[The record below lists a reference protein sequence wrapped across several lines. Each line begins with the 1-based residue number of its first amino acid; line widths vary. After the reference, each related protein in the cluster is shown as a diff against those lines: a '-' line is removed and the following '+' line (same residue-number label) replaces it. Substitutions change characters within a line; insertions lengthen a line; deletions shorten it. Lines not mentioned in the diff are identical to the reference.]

1 MTEQEQV
8 AILTLC
14 FMAAAT
20 DGTSDMEHAEIRR
33 IADRAP
39 SPNIQID
46 KLYQEVLQRKQGM
59 AEVVRELK
67 DADTRKLAYELAVGA
82 CNADGP
88 TSEAE
93 KQFLSALEAE
103 LQVGAQ
109 AAAEVRTQAE
119 VVTTPA
125 VVVAP
130 SSQAPAQT
138 DLDKMISD
146 TAILSGALE
155 LLPSSLAT
163 MAIIPLQMRLV
174 YRIGQQYGFQLDQ
187 NYVKDF
193 LGTLGIGITSQFL
206 EGAASK
212 ILGSLFGGLGRQAAS
227 SGVSFATTYAIGQ
240 VAKQYYAAGRKIDA
254 AELKR
259 TFATLL
265 EQAKSRKDQ
274 YAQQIQQKLN
284 EVKNS
289 NLVSLIK
296 EQ

>member
-20 DGTSDMEHAEIRR
+20 DGTSDAEHAEIRR

-46 KLYQEVLQRKQGM
+46 TLYQEVLQRKKGL
-59 AEVVRELK
+59 AEVIRDLK
-67 DADTRKLAYELAVGA
+67 DPETRKLAYELAVGA
-82 CNADGP
+82 CTADGP

>member
-20 DGTSDMEHAEIRR
+20 DGVSDAEHTEIRR

-46 KLYQEVLQRKQGM
+46 KLYQDVIQRKKGLG
-59 AEVVRELK
+59 EVVRELK
-67 DADTRKLAYELAVGA
+67 DPETRKLAYELAVGA

-88 TSEAE
+88 MSEAE
-93 KQFLSALEAE
+93 KQFLAGLESE
-103 LQVGAQ
+103 LQVNAQ
-109 AAAEVRTQAE
+109 AAAEVRSQAE
-119 VVTTPA
+119 IVTTPA
-125 VVVAP
+125 VIVT
-130 SSQAPAQT
+130 STTQPAGQV
-138 DLDKMISD
+138 DLDKMITD

-155 LLPSSLAT
+155 LLPSSLST

-193 LGTLGIGITSQFL
+193 LGTLGVGISSQFL
-206 EGAASK
+206 EGVASK
-212 ILGSLFGGLGRQAAS
+212 ILGGLFGGLGRQAAS
-227 SGVSFATTYAIGQ
+227 SGMSFATTFALGQ
-240 VAKQYYAAGRKIDA
+240 VAKQYYAAGRKIDT
-254 AELKR
+254 AELKQ
-259 TFATLL
+259 TFTKIL
-265 EQAKSRKDQ
+265 EEAKTQKDK
-274 YAQQIQQKLN
+274 YTQQIQQKLS
-284 EVKNS
+284 EVKNV
-289 NLVSLIK
+289 NLVSLMK

>member
-20 DGTSDMEHAEIRR
+20 DGASDAEHAEIRR

-39 SPNIQID
+39 SPNFQID
-46 KLYQEVLQRKQGM
+46 KVYQDVIQRKKGLS
-59 AEVVRELK
+59 EVVRELK
-67 DADTRKLAYELAVGA
+67 DPETRRLAYELAVGA

-88 TSEAE
+88 MSEAE
-93 KQFLSALEAE
+93 KQFLAGLESE
-103 LQVGAQ
+103 LQVSAQ
-109 AAAEVRTQAE
+109 AAAEVRSQAE
-119 VVTTPA
+119 VVATPA
-125 VVVAP
+125 VIVAP
-130 SSQAPAQT
+130 TTQPAGQA
-138 DLDKMISD
+138 DLDKMITD

-155 LLPSSLAT
+155 LLPSSLST

-187 NYVKDF
+187 SYVKDF
-193 LGTLGIGITSQFL
+193 LGTLGVGISSQFL
-206 EGAASK
+206 EGVASK
-212 ILGSLFGGLGRQAAS
+212 ILGGLFGGLGRQAAS
-227 SGVSFATTYAIGQ
+227 SGMSFATTFALGQ
-240 VAKQYYAAGRKIDA
+240 VAKQYYAAGRKIDTT
-254 AELKR
+254 ELKQ
-259 TFATLL
+259 TFSKIL
-265 EQAKSRKDQ
+265 EEAKTQKDK

-284 EVKNS
+284 EVKNA